1 VPFLNETPPDFS
13 RSNGLAVIMK
23 HAATRDLYCYWD
35 RLRGARTAPE
45 RIDID
50 PGAIRRILGDTF
62 IIEVDAAETF
72 PFRLAGTRLCAMMGH
87 ELRGCSALDAW
98 STADG
103 LELRRLLSAV
113 SDELAAVVI
122 GVEAKANQGQVLDL
136 EMLLLPLR
144 HRGKTH
150 SRILGSLTP
159 SQVPYWIG
167 VCPLVQLSVR
177 SIRILWPSSR
187 EALSIAPLV
196 ETPLPPGVR
205 RVGHLTVVEGGRSV
219 APTVG

>member
-1 VPFLNETPPDFS
+1 
-13 RSNGLAVIMK
+13 MK

-62 IIEVDAAETF
+62 IIEVDVNKSF

-87 ELRGCSALDAW
+87 ELRATSLLDRW
-98 STADG
+98 GEADRK
-103 LELRRLLSAV
+103 EMERLLAAV
-113 SDELAAVVI
+113 SDDSAAVVI
-122 GVEAKANQGQVLDL
+122 GADALSNQGHKLDL
-136 EMLLLPLR
+136 ELLMLPLR

-159 SQVPYWIG
+159 GETPYWIG
-167 VCPLVQLSVR
+167 ICPLTSLSIR

-187 EALSIAPLV
+187 EPLQEAPPVALG
-196 ETPLPPGVR
+196 LPEGVR
-205 RVGHLTVVEGGRSV
+205 RVGHLTIVDGGKSPPR
-219 APTVG
+219 